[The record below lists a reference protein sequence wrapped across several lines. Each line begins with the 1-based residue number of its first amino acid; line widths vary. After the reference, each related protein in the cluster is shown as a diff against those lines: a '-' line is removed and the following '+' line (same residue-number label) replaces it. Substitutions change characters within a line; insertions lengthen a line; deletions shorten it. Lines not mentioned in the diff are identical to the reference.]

1 MMGKEAVRHNG
12 VFDVVKCEHY
22 PTIADVPEM
31 IVTTQDLMR
40 KLSFSYVECQNGGMN
55 IHVNLLSS

>member
-1 MMGKEAVRHNG
+1 MDKEAVRHNG
-12 VFDVVKCEHY
+12 VFNVVKCEHY

-31 IVTTQDLMR
+31 IVTQDLMR
-40 KLSFSYVECQNGGMN
+40 KLSFSYVDECQNGGMN